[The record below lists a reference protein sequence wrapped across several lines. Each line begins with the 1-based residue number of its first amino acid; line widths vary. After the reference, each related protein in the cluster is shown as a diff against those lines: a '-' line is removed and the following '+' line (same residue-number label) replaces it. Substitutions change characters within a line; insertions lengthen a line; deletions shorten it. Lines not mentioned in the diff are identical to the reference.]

1 MMKQS
6 SRFLLE
12 CILWKCQIL
21 NILEQVIII
30 DWNMADIIFHLSWFI
45 LIKKLLNTAKGDT
58 VFWLSFLTSVAYRFY
73 CGFLE
78 RKLVLD
84 TFLLSYRDNL
94 FISIFFSRAVFRLEF
109 S

>member
-6 SRFLLE
+6 SRFLPE

-45 LIKKLLNTAKGDT
+45 LIK
-58 VFWLSFLTSVAYRFY
+58 
-73 CGFLE
+73 
-78 RKLVLD
+78 
-84 TFLLSYRDNL
+84 
-94 FISIFFSRAVFRLEF
+94 
-109 S
+109 